1 MRVLL
6 LAFALLL
13 SAPAFAEPLAAIAFP
28 RDDLPWWRA
37 RHAAKMAEAAHG
49 ADLVLLGDSITQQLE
64 HPDYA
69 PVRQRFFAGLRVL
82 DLGFTGD
89 TTSHLLWRLTH
100 GELDGLKPGGLKP
113 GGLKPGGAIIL
124 IGANNLG
131 RVHWPAADDL
141 AGIDAV
147 VAATRAKL
155 PGTPILLLAVLP
167 SDRGPWVRAQETAID
182 AALAKRYGAGAVPGV
197 AFYDPTPLF
206 LTPDGRVDQSEYRD
220 PPKQPALHPSP
231 QGMTKLFAAIE
242 PTLASWFGTRPR

>member
-37 RHAAKMAEAAHG
+37 RHTAKVAEAAHG

-64 HPDYA
+64 QPDYA

-100 GELDGLKPGGLKP
+100 GELD
-113 GGLKPGGAIIL
+113 GLKPGGAIIL

-167 SDRGPWVRAQETAID
+167 SDRGPWVRIQETAID

-220 PPKQPALHPSP
+220 PPTQPALHPSP
-231 QGMTKLFAAIE
+231 RGMTKLFAAIE